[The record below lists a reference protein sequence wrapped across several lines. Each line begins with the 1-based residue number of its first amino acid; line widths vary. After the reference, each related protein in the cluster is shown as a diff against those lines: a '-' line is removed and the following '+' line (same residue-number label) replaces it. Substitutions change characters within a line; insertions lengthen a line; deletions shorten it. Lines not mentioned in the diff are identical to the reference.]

1 MSMQR
6 CFRFAGDF
14 NKAATSCSLSTEG
27 SFFSFRGRSMN
38 VTRLPLHE
46 GSGELRL
53 QVRTVGAPIN
63 GADDVRLA
71 IASEGGLLAEIVHGY
86 IANGA
91 YRAGIDEVAAALGVT
106 VHPGGGFGAVRG
118 RTERVQFE
126 AGIGYHVL
134 GADRV

>member
-1 MSMQR
+1 
-6 CFRFAGDF
+6 
-14 NKAATSCSLSTEG
+14 
-27 SFFSFRGRSMN
+27 MN
-38 VTRLPLHE
+38 VTRLPLHQ

-63 GADDVRLA
+63 GADDVRVA

-106 VHPGGGFGAVRG
+106 VHP
-118 RTERVQFE
+118 
-126 AGIGYHVL
+126 
-134 GADRV
+134 